1 MAPGALAADGRGE
14 GAGAGVRPVR
24 HRTGVARIAIDE
36 LEIQLLRPGA
46 KAPRRTRPGDAG
58 LDLHSVDDFRLAPG
72 ERLKVG
78 TGVAIALPE
87 QVCALVVPRSGLA
100 ADDGVAPFLGLVDP
114 NFRGELCVTLLN
126 SSRVEF
132 VAAAGERIAQLLLLP
147 FWAPALRVVEE
158 LAPPPDDRGTSGWG
172 SSGRD

>member
-1 MAPGALAADGRGE
+1 M
-14 GAGAGVRPVR
+14 R
-24 HRTGVARIAIDE
+24 HRTRVTSTAIDE

-46 KAPRRTRPGDAG
+46 RAPRRTRPGDAG
-58 LDLHSVDDFRLAPG
+58 LDLRCVDAFRLAPG
-72 ERLKVG
+72 ERLKVP
-78 TGVAIALPE
+78 TGVAIALPG

-100 ADDGVAPFLGLVDP
+100 ANDGVAPFLGLVDP

-126 SSRVEF
+126 GSAHEF

-158 LAPPPDDRGTSGWG
+158 LAPAPDDRGTSGWG
-172 SSGRD
+172 SSGRE